1 MAMPWAGCG
10 SAGLGDRRRG
20 RSPQAIQDRDRRR
33 KGRGDNSRSMALIIG
48 LECPYRHARMQA
60 GSAEGV
66 RLTRGRD
73 NPPICKSGSIVIFTL
88 NSDARPAD
96 AAGAAGTARQKGRN
110 RSEPREKFMD
120 ISKIPVGQ
128 NAPWDVNVIIEIPM
142 GGEPIKY
149 EVDKASGA
157 LFVDRFLHTAM
168 YYPCNYGFLP
178 HTLSDDG
185 DPCDMLVV
193 GRRPIQPGAVLRSR
207 PIGVLIIED
216 EAGLDEKVLAVPVN
230 KLHPFYS
237 DVQSYKDLPEILL

>member
-1 MAMPWAGCG
+1 
-10 SAGLGDRRRG
+10 
-20 RSPQAIQDRDRRR
+20 
-33 KGRGDNSRSMALIIG
+33 
-48 LECPYRHARMQA
+48 
-60 GSAEGV
+60 
-66 RLTRGRD
+66 
-73 NPPICKSGSIVIFTL
+73 
-88 NSDARPAD
+88 
-96 AAGAAGTARQKGRN
+96 
-110 RSEPREKFMD
+110 MD

-207 PIGVLIIED
+207 PIGVLIMED
-216 EAGLDEKVLAVPVN
+216 EAGLDEKILAVPVD

-237 DVQSYKDLPEILL
+237 DVKSYKDLPEILLDQIAHFFQHYKDLEKGKWVKIKRWGDAEEAAKIIQHSIDKYGETEAK